1 MGKSTL
7 FNALTASKNAEA
19 ANFPFCTIDPNIGIV
34 DVVDER
40 LDKLTELSKSKKK
53 IYTNITFV
61 DIAGLVKGAS
71 KGEGLGNKFLSHIR
85 EVDAIIHLVRCFD
98 SEKITHVNSKIN
110 PVEDLETIKTEIILS
125 DIDIIQKKLEK
136 GKKKLLEEK
145 QIKILEEKLNQL
157 NEGKEIFIN
166 GSDEKKFLSSLGLL
180 SIKPK
185 IIVCN
190 VDEES
195 LANGNAFTKEVQNKY
210 SNEKVVTICADIE
223 DQIMGLDNS
232 ERETFMKEIGLNKT
246 GLNQLIKEGY
256 ELLNLDT
263 FFTSGPEESR
273 AWTVE
278 KNTPAP
284 KAASVIH
291 TDFEKKFLTTLGLLS
306 IKPKIIVCNV
316 DEESLATG
324 NAFTEDVKRK
334 YTAEKIVTIC
344 ADIEDQI
351 MGLDNN
357 ERETFMKEIG
367 LNKTGLNQLIKEG
380 YDLLNLDT
388 FFTSGPEESRAWT
401 IEKNTLAP
409 QAASVIHTDFEKN
422 FIRAEAVTC
431 EDFIKFG
438 SAEKCKENGKLRIE
452 GKDYI
457 VKDGDVLYFRVN
469 P

>member
-1 MGKSTL
+1 MGFKCGIVGLPNVGKSTL

-34 DVVDER
+34 DVVDKR
-40 LDKLTELSKSKKK
+40 LDKLSELSKSKKK

-61 DIAGLVKGAS
+61 DIAGLVQGAS

-110 PVEDLETIKTEIILS
+110 PSEDLEIIKTEISLS
-125 DIDIIQKKLEK
+125 DLDLIQKKLEK
-136 GKKKLLEEK
+136 VKKKSFTENE
-145 QIKILEEKLNQL
+145 INILKDKLNQL
-157 NEGKEIFIN
+157 SDGREIKLN
-166 GSDEKKFLSSLGLL
+166 NSEEEKFLSNIGLL

-195 LANGNAFTKEVQNKY
+195 LSKGNIYTQQVKEKY
-210 SNEKVVTICADIE
+210 PKDKIIFICADIE
-223 DQIMGLDNS
+223 DQLSGLDKS
-232 ERETFMKEIGLNKT
+232 EKETFMQDIGLVKT
-246 GLNQLIKEGY
+246 GLNK
-256 ELLNLDT
+256 
-263 FFTSGPEESR
+263 
-273 AWTVE
+273 
-278 KNTPAP
+278 
-284 KAASVIH
+284 
-291 TDFEKKFLTTLGLLS
+291 
-306 IKPKIIVCNV
+306 
-316 DEESLATG
+316 
-324 NAFTEDVKRK
+324 
-334 YTAEKIVTIC
+334 
-344 ADIEDQI
+344 
-351 MGLDNN
+351 
-357 ERETFMKEIG
+357 
-367 LNKTGLNQLIKEG
+367 LIKEG

-401 IEKNTLAP
+401 VKKNTIAP
-409 QAASVIHTDFEKN
+409 KAASVIHTDFEKN

-431 EDFIKFG
+431 EDFFKYG
-438 SAEKCKENGKLRIE
+438 SAEKCKEHGKLRIE

>member
-1 MGKSTL
+1 MGFKCGIVGLPNVGKSTL

-40 LDKLTELSKSKKK
+40 LDQLSKLSKSKKK

-98 SEKITHVNSKIN
+98 SNKVTHVNSEIN
-110 PVEDLETIKTEIILS
+110 PSNDLETIKTEIILS
-125 DIDIIQKKLEK
+125 DIDVIQKKLEK
-136 GKKKLLEEK
+136 GKKKLLKEK
-145 QIKILEEKLNQL
+145 EIEILEKKLEQLNQNKDATIE
-157 NEGKEIFIN
+157 NE
-166 GSDEKKFLSSLGLL
+166 DESKFLPTTGLL

-190 VDEES
+190 VDEVS
-195 LANGNAFTKEVQNKY
+195 LTKGNKY
-210 SNEKVVTICADIE
+210 TKSIKSNYPNEKIINICADIE
-223 DQIMGLDNS
+223 DQIMGLDKI
-232 ERETFMKEIGLNKT
+232 EKETFMKEIGLNKT
-246 GLNQLIKEGY
+246 GLNQLIKQGY
-256 ELLNLDT
+256 DLLKLDT

-273 AWTVE
+273 AWTV
-278 KNTPAP
+278 K
-284 KAASVIH
+284 
-291 TDFEKKFLTTLGLLS
+291 
-306 IKPKIIVCNV
+306 
-316 DEESLATG
+316 
-324 NAFTEDVKRK
+324 
-334 YTAEKIVTIC
+334 
-344 ADIEDQI
+344 
-351 MGLDNN
+351 
-357 ERETFMKEIG
+357 
-367 LNKTGLNQLIKEG
+367 
-380 YDLLNLDT
+380 
-388 FFTSGPEESRAWT
+388 
-401 IEKNTLAP
+401 KNTLAP
-409 QAASVIHTDFEKN
+409 KAASVIHTDFEKN
-422 FIRAEAVTC
+422 FIRAEAVSC

>member
-1 MGKSTL
+1 MGFKCGIVGLPNVGKSTL

-34 DVVDER
+34 DVIDDR
-40 LDKLTELSKSKKK
+40 LDQLSKLSNSKKK

-85 EVDAIIHLVRCFD
+85 EVDAIIHLVRCFESD
-98 SEKITHVNSKIN
+98 QITHVNSKIN

-125 DIDIIQKKLEK
+125 DIDVIQKKLDK
-136 GKKKLLEEK
+136 GKKKLLDEK
-145 QIKILEEKLNQL
+145 EIKILEEKLSQL
-157 NEGKEIFIN
+157 NEGNEVTSNDQAEI
-166 GSDEKKFLSSLGLL
+166 KFLSSLGLL

-195 LANGNAFTKEVQNKY
+195 LAEGNVFTKSVKEAHP
-210 SNEKVVTICADIE
+210 NEKVVTICADIE
-223 DQIMGLDNS
+223 DQIMGLDNN
-232 ERETFMKEIGLNKT
+232 ERETFMKEIGLSKT

-273 AWTVE
+273 AWTV
-278 KNTPAP
+278 K
-284 KAASVIH
+284 
-291 TDFEKKFLTTLGLLS
+291 
-306 IKPKIIVCNV
+306 
-316 DEESLATG
+316 
-324 NAFTEDVKRK
+324 
-334 YTAEKIVTIC
+334 
-344 ADIEDQI
+344 
-351 MGLDNN
+351 
-357 ERETFMKEIG
+357 
-367 LNKTGLNQLIKEG
+367 
-380 YDLLNLDT
+380 
-388 FFTSGPEESRAWT
+388 
-401 IEKNTLAP
+401 KNTLAP
-409 QAASVIHTDFEKN
+409 KAASVIHTDFEKN
-422 FIRAEAVTC
+422 FIRAETVTC
-431 EDFIKFG
+431 EDFIKYG

>member
-1 MGKSTL
+1 MGFKCGIVGLPNVGKSTL

-85 EVDAIIHLVRCFD
+85 EVDAIIHLVRCFE
-98 SEKITHVNSKIN
+98 SNKITHVNSKIS

-125 DIDIIQKKLEK
+125 DLDIIQKKLEK
-136 GKKKLLEEK
+136 GKKKLLQEK
-145 QIKILEEKLNQL
+145 EIKILEDKL
-157 NEGKEIFIN
+157 K
-166 GSDEKKFLSSLGLL
+166 
-180 SIKPK
+180 
-185 IIVCN
+185 
-190 VDEES
+190 
-195 LANGNAFTKEVQNKY
+195 
-210 SNEKVVTICADIE
+210 
-223 DQIMGLDNS
+223 
-232 ERETFMKEIGLNKT
+232 
-246 GLNQLIKEGY
+246 
-256 ELLNLDT
+256 LLNA
-263 FFTSGPEESR
+263 GNE
-273 AWTVE
+273 
-278 KNTPAP
+278 
-284 KAASVIH
+284 ASIN
-291 TDFEKKFLTTLGLLS
+291 DEFEKKFLTTLGLLS

-388 FFTSGPEESRAWT
+388 FFTSGPKESRAWT
-401 IEKNTLAP
+401 VEKNTLAP

>member
-1 MGKSTL
+1 MGFKCGIVGLPNVGKSTL

-34 DVVDER
+34 DVLDER
-40 LDKLTELSKSKKK
+40 LDKLSELSKSKKK

-98 SEKITHVNSKIN
+98 SEKITHVNKEIN
-110 PVEDLETIKTEIILS
+110 PNNDLETIKTEILLA
-125 DIDIIQKKLEK
+125 DIDAIQKKLEK
-136 GKKKLLEEK
+136 GKKKTLTQKEVDIFEK
-145 QIKILEEKLNQL
+145 KLKSL
-157 NEGKEIFIN
+157 NEGKE
-166 GSDEKKFLSSLGLL
+166 EKIEDKEEREILSSLGLL

-190 VDEES
+190 VDENS
-195 LANGNAFTKEVQNKY
+195 LSSGNKY
-210 SNEKVVTICADIE
+210 TESIKSKYLKEKIVMICADIE
-223 DQIMGLDNS
+223 DQIMGLD
-232 ERETFMKEIGLNKT
+232 K
-246 GLNQLIKEGY
+246 
-256 ELLNLDT
+256 
-263 FFTSGPEESR
+263 
-273 AWTVE
+273 
-278 KNTPAP
+278 
-284 KAASVIH
+284 
-291 TDFEKKFLTTLGLLS
+291 
-306 IKPKIIVCNV
+306 
-316 DEESLATG
+316 
-324 NAFTEDVKRK
+324 
-334 YTAEKIVTIC
+334 
-344 ADIEDQI
+344 
-351 MGLDNN
+351 N
-357 ERETFMKEIG
+357 EREIFMKDIG

-401 IEKNTLAP
+401 IQKNTAAP
-409 QAASVIHTDFEKN
+409 KAASVIHTDFEKN

-431 EDFIKFG
+431 DEFIKYG
-438 SAEKCKENGKLRIE
+438 SVEKCKENGKLRIE

>member
-1 MGKSTL
+1 MGFKCGIVGLPNVGKSTL

-34 DVVDER
+34 DVIDDR
-40 LDKLTELSKSKKK
+40 LDQLSKLSNSKKK

-85 EVDAIIHLVRCFD
+85 EVDAIIHLVRCFESD
-98 SEKITHVNSKIN
+98 QITHVNSKIN

-125 DIDIIQKKLEK
+125 DIDVIQKKLDK
-136 GKKKLLEEK
+136 GKKKLLDEK
-145 QIKILEEKLNQL
+145 EIKILEEKLSQL
-157 NEGKEIFIN
+157 NEGNEVTSNDQKEI
-166 GSDEKKFLSSLGLL
+166 KFLSSLGLL

-195 LANGNAFTKEVQNKY
+195 LAKGNIFTKSIKDTHPND
-210 SNEKVVTICADIE
+210 KVVTICADIE
-223 DQIMGLDNS
+223 DQIMGLDNN
-232 ERETFMKEIGLNKT
+232 ERETFMKEIGLSKT

-273 AWTVE
+273 AWTV
-278 KNTPAP
+278 K
-284 KAASVIH
+284 
-291 TDFEKKFLTTLGLLS
+291 
-306 IKPKIIVCNV
+306 
-316 DEESLATG
+316 
-324 NAFTEDVKRK
+324 
-334 YTAEKIVTIC
+334 
-344 ADIEDQI
+344 
-351 MGLDNN
+351 
-357 ERETFMKEIG
+357 
-367 LNKTGLNQLIKEG
+367 
-380 YDLLNLDT
+380 
-388 FFTSGPEESRAWT
+388 
-401 IEKNTLAP
+401 KNTLAP
-409 QAASVIHTDFEKN
+409 KAASVIHTDFEKN
-422 FIRAEAVTC
+422 FIRAETVTC
-431 EDFIKFG
+431 EDFIKYG

>member
-1 MGKSTL
+1 MGFKCGIVGLPNVGKSTL

-34 DVVDER
+34 DVIDKR
-40 LDKLTELSKSKKK
+40 LDKLSNLSNSKKK

-71 KGEGLGNKFLSHIR
+71 NGEGLGNKFLSHIR

-98 SEKITHVNSKIN
+98 SDKITHVNSKIN
-110 PVEDLETIKTEIILS
+110 PTEDLETIKTEIILS
-125 DIDIIQKKLEK
+125 DLDIVQKKLEK
-136 GKKKLLEEK
+136 GKKKLLQDKEV
-145 QIKILEEKLNQL
+145 KILEEKLKQL
-157 NEGKEIFIN
+157 NEGKEATIEDEN
-166 GSDEKKFLSSLGLL
+166 EKKFLTTLGLL
-180 SIKPK
+180 TIKPK

-195 LANGNAFTKEVQNKY
+195 LSKGNIFTESIKKKY
-210 SNEKVVTICADIE
+210 SN
-223 DQIMGLDNS
+223 
-232 ERETFMKEIGLNKT
+232 
-246 GLNQLIKEGY
+246 
-256 ELLNLDT
+256 
-263 FFTSGPEESR
+263 
-273 AWTVE
+273 
-278 KNTPAP
+278 
-284 KAASVIH
+284 
-291 TDFEKKFLTTLGLLS
+291 
-306 IKPKIIVCNV
+306 
-316 DEESLATG
+316 
-324 NAFTEDVKRK
+324 
-334 YTAEKIVTIC
+334 EKIVTIC

-351 MGLDNN
+351 MGLDYN
-357 ERETFMKEIG
+357 ERETFMKDIG

-401 IEKNTLAP
+401 VEKNTLAP
-409 QAASVIHTDFEKN
+409 KAASVIHTDFEKN

>member
-1 MGKSTL
+1 MGFKCGIVGLPNIGKSTL

-40 LDKLTELSKSKKK
+40 LHKLSKLSNSKKK

-85 EVDAIIHLVRCFD
+85 EVDAIIHLVRCFESD
-98 SEKITHVNSKIN
+98 KITHVNSKIS

-125 DIDIIQKKLEK
+125 DLDIVQKKLEK
-136 GKKKLLEEK
+136 GKKKLLQEK
-145 QIKILEEKLNQL
+145 EVQILEEKLKQL
-157 NEGKEIFIN
+157 NEGKEATIK
-166 GSDEKKFLSSLGLL
+166 DE
-180 SIKPK
+180 
-185 IIVCN
+185 
-190 VDEES
+190 
-195 LANGNAFTKEVQNKY
+195 
-210 SNEKVVTICADIE
+210 
-223 DQIMGLDNS
+223 
-232 ERETFMKEIGLNKT
+232 
-246 GLNQLIKEGY
+246 
-256 ELLNLDT
+256 
-263 FFTSGPEESR
+263 
-273 AWTVE
+273 
-278 KNTPAP
+278 
-284 KAASVIH
+284 
-291 TDFEKKFLTTLGLLS
+291 FEKKFLTTLGLLS

-316 DEESLATG
+316 DEESLAKG
-324 NAFTEDVKRK
+324 NTFTENVKK
-334 YTAEKIVTIC
+334 VYSDEKIVTIC

-357 ERETFMKEIG
+357 EREIFMKEIG

-401 IEKNTLAP
+401 VEKNTLAP

-438 SAEKCKENGKLRIE
+438 STEKCKENGKLRIE